1 MSQRMARDLIG
12 PALPPGFKKHATAE
26 DEERDLSPGKPQRA
40 PALGGRAGEH
50 RGVGAAGPELQ
61 AGHEGMFGA

>member
-1 MSQRMARDLIG
+1 MARDLIG

-40 PALGGRAGEH
+40 PALAGSLASTAEWA
-50 RGVGAAGPELQ
+50 RPAQSCKLGTKGCLGPD
-61 AGHEGMFGA
+61 HY